1 MSLVGEERKQV
12 ILNMIN
18 DAGKV
23 RTNDLVRTLQVSS
36 ETIRRYLEELEE
48 DNRLKRVY
56 GGAVKMTLEREE
68 LPHGK
73 REVLRAEEKKKIG
86 RAAANLVEDNDVV
99 VIDDGSTTQQMIQFL
114 MYKKNL
120 TVLTNSV
127 PGLNLLIE
135 YTNKELFTGEVFF
148 LGGKIDAKHY
158 RTCGTLTGN
167 MMGSFYVNKAFLSID
182 GLHPR
187 RGVTSYDADRA
198 MLSQVFMKHAKEN
211 IILTDS
217 SKLGDTKLYKMADL
231 KEIDTIISD
240 VPAPS
245 AWADELAGLDVQWIT
260 AE

>member
-73 REVLRAEEKKKIG
+73 REVLRAEEKRRIG

-135 YTNKELFTGEVFF
+135 YTNKELFGGEVFF

-158 RTCGTLTGN
+158 RTCGSLTGS
-167 MMGSFYVNKAFLSID
+167 MMSSFYVNKAFLSID

-187 RGVTSYDADRA
+187 RGITSYDADRA
-198 MLSQVFMKHAKEN
+198 NLSRVFMEHAKQN

-217 SKLGDTKLYKMADL
+217 SKLGDTKLYKMAAI

-240 VPAPS
+240 VPVPS
-245 AWADELAGLDVQWIT
+245 EWAEELKDLDVEWIT